1 MTTKLILEI
10 CAPLFGVADPMWSL
24 RPNLAR
30 AVADLNQSI
39 LCVSDRLNQ
48 AIGEWIA
55 DEIGRNEA
63 LAVLT
68 PDPVGRGTE
77 SQELPW
83 GVKAD
88 HRRSWCVKQACAY
101 SCDELISHSVRDS
114 ESRSNVRIVRSPC
127 IAIVAVGVFKC
138 SMHRES

>member
-24 RPNLAR
+24 RPNLER

-63 LAVLT
+63 LTVLT
-68 PDPVGRGTE
+68 PDPVGRGIE
-77 SQELPW
+77 SQELSW

-114 ESRSNVRIVRSPC
+114 ESRSNVRIVGSPC
-127 IAIVAVGVFKC
+127 ITIVAVGVFKC